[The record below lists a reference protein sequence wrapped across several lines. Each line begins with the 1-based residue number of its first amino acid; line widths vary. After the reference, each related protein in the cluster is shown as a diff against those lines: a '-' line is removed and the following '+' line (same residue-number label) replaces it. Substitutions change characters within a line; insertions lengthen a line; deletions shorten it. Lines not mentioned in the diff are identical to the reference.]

1 MVNGFMIF
9 KGGSV
14 SPPLWFGFSA
24 VTVRFLR
31 SFGLVPPL
39 LRFGSFVV
47 AVRFLRHGGSD
58 SPLLRFG
65 FSAVTDDIDD
75 MNDNNE

>member
-14 SPPLWFGFSA
+14 SPLLWFGFSA

-31 SFGLVPPL
+31 
-39 LRFGSFVV
+39 RYGSV
-47 AVRFLRHGGSD
+47 
-58 SPLLRFG
+58 SPLLRTILTTWTMITNKRG
-65 FSAVTDDIDD
+65 IDD
-75 MNDNNE
+75 MDDNNE

>member
-14 SPPLWFGFSA
+14 
-24 VTVRFLR
+24 
-31 SFGLVPPL
+31 
-39 LRFGSFVV
+39 
-47 AVRFLRHGGSD
+47 